1 MKNAKLDNFHDSA
14 SKPYTGLVISSCYV
28 DNTQS
33 GKHHHRDGIFFHERT
48 IARFFANRFDN
59 DSDPNKNR
67 RYTTVSVVKDGIQHS
82 REWRGYYGK
91 KTISRL
97 ANIFIEEIFGV
108 VD

>member
-1 MKNAKLDNFHDSA
+1 MKNSTLDNFHDYT
-14 SKPYTGLVISSCYV
+14 SKPYKGLVTKSCYV
-28 DNTQS
+28 DNTPS
-33 GKHHHRDGIFFHERT
+33 GKHHHRDGIFIHELT

-67 RYTTVSVVKDGIQHS
+67 RYTKISVVKDGIEYS

-108 VD
+108 VE